1 MIFNQNIKKSFGILR
16 ESAGLIGLYVVVFAL
31 RKQKRRAIAMRT
43 NYRIE
48 YKTKQNADMI
58 CSVTSKELNLEFR

>member
-31 RKQKRRAIAMRT
+31 RK
-43 NYRIE
+43 
-48 YKTKQNADMI
+48 TKKESYCNAN
-58 CSVTSKELNLEFR
+58 ELSDKV